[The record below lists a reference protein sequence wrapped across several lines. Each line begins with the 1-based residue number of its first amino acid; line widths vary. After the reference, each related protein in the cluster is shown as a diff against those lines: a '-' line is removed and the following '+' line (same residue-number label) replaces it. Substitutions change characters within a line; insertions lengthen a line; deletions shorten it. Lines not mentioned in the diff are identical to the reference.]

1 MTSDQSHHSNDTRQR
16 LALVL
21 IHCAVVLLVFVMP
34 DLIITYLQPQR
45 PAAFYIG
52 VYTRTVGVISVFYI
66 NYLWL
71 IPQLLSRQRRR
82 VWLYV
87 CVNILLVA
95 LFLTLMYVLMT
106 HMPHHYRHPGHGR
119 PMSDDSWRFLV
130 KRLPVL
136 ARDFISVIL
145 AIGLS
150 ITLKLTEAWTKLERK
165 NEEILAAQRTEEISN
180 LRSQLNPHSIFNILN
195 TIYALIDIDTEQ
207 AKEAVHRLS
216 KLLRYMLYENPSAV
230 ELSKEAEFI
239 RSYVALMEMRLGH
252 GRVSLDIDINGGDSS
267 KVAPLLF
274 LPVIENAFKHSRGV
288 STERRICISL
298 TARDGTIVCSAHNP
312 CDPNCDTTSPG
323 IGLENLRRRLRL
335 LYGDEASLTIT
346 EQNGLFTST
355 VCVPDT
361 INFN

>member
-1 MTSDQSHHSNDTRQR
+1 MTSDMSTASNDTRQR

-52 VYTRTVGVISVFYI
+52 VYTRTVGVITVFYI

-71 IPQLLSRQRRR
+71 IPLMLSHKPRRA
-82 VWLYV
+82 WLYA

-95 LFLTLMYVLMT
+95 LFLTLMYAIMT
-106 HMPHHYRHPGHGR
+106 HMPHHHRHPNPGR
-119 PMSDDSWRFLV
+119 QMPDDSWRFLA

-136 ARDFISVIL
+136 ARDFISVVL

-165 NEEILAAQRTEEISN
+165 NEEILAAQRTEEINN
-180 LRSQLNPHSIFNILN
+180 LRSQLNPHSIFNTLN

-216 KLLRYMLYENPSAV
+216 KLLRYMLYENPSTV

-239 RSYVALMEMRLGH
+239 RSYVALMEMRLGP
-252 GRVSLDIDINGGDSS
+252 GRVTLNIDITGRNDS

-274 LPVIENAFKHSRGV
+274 LPVIENAFKHSCGV
-288 STERRICISL
+288 SAENPISISL
-298 TARDGTIVCSAHNP
+298 SAADGAIVCSAHNP
-312 CDPNCDTTSPG
+312 CDPNRDTTSPG

-335 LYGDEASLTIT
+335 LYGDDASLSIT